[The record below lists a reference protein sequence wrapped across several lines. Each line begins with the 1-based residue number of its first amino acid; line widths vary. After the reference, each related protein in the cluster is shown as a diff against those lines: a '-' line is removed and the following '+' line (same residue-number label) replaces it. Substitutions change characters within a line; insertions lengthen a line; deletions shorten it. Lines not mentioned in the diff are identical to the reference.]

1 MIRQFLW
8 LVLIVAGA
16 AGFYSWQL
24 LDQEQSGT
32 PANQDSQPD
41 YVAQDLTRMIYN
53 EEGHLSDPG
62 VDQPL
67 LCCQHRRIGDNK
79 REHQEAGR
87 GDRQLSVITW
97 INR

>member
-32 PANQDSQPD
+32 PANQDSS
-41 YVAQDLTRMIYN
+41 T
-53 EEGHLSDPG
+53 
-62 VDQPL
+62 
-67 LCCQHRRIGDNK
+67 
-79 REHQEAGR
+79 
-87 GDRQLSVITW
+87 
-97 INR
+97 